1 MNLLTIKSRWSI
13 IYIEGSLVII
23 SKIYCIFSLK
33 LDLVLV
39 NCENTGEMLHDAAF
53 HLGFH
58 CLQLYMLGS
67 FLSTKG

>member
-1 MNLLTIKSRWSI
+1 MNLLTRWSVV
-13 IYIEGSLVII
+13 YIQGSQVII

-58 CLQLYMLGS
+58 CLQLYMLSS
-67 FLSTKG
+67 FLSTKY